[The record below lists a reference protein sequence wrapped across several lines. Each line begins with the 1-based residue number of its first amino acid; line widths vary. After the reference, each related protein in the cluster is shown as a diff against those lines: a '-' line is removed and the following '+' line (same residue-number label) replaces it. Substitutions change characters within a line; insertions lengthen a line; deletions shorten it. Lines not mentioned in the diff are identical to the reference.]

1 MPYPII
7 RDRVDD
13 LMTVSDAEVLAAAA
27 LLRRRGFEAEPSGAV
42 ALAGAIRAGRG
53 TGRSVAVVSGGNTT
67 AALTAA
73 AAAAAASPSH
83 RATRTTHTARSLFE
97 EIS

>member
-73 AAAAAASPSH
+73 AAAAASPSH
-83 RATRTTHTARSLFE
+83 RATRTTHTTRSLFE

>member
-73 AAAAAASPSH
+73 AAASPSH

>member
-13 LMTVSDAEVLAAAA
+13 LITVSDAQILDAAA

-53 TGRSVAVVSGGNTT
+53 TGLAVAVISGGNTKT
-67 AALTAA
+67 ALMTAA
-73 AAAAAASPSH
+73 AAGPSS
-83 RATRTTHTARSLFE
+83 RTHCTA
-97 EIS
+97 